1 MEMAEITN
9 ILIAVAPALT
19 SIVSMVVGVV
29 VAYKRI
35 RNEFTSSVNRD
46 AIEKVK
52 LENALN
58 AVMKENA
65 ELKKTIRKKIDKIG
79 E

>member
-58 AVMKENA
+58 TVMKENA